1 MYQDIEK
8 KHMQLSLL
16 SRVVEAVL
24 HNAGL
29 DTEFDLI
36 KIEMSSE
43 IEHKIFSLISLH
55 EKLMKKSSVNEIKQ
69 IHNFDKIF
77 FGIVN
82 FFYNTGDYQK
92 ALEKTDF
99 LLSITEDKSSRSEE
113 HTSELQSPLNIV

>member
-55 EKLMKKSSVNEIKQ
+55 EK
-69 IHNFDKIF
+69 
-77 FGIVN
+77 
-82 FFYNTGDYQK
+82 
-92 ALEKTDF
+92 
-99 LLSITEDKSSRSEE
+99 
-113 HTSELQSPLNIV
+113 